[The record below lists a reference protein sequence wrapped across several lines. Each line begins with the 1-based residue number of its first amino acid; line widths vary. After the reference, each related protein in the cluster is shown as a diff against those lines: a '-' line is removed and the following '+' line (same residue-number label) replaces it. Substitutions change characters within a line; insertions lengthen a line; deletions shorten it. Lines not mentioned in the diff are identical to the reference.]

1 MINRLKAY
9 ILSWFTQDD
18 DYDLVEWAQ
27 IIGRKDDE

>member
-27 IIGRKDDE
+27 DITGDRE